1 MARRKTGRSRP
12 VSEKDAGETS
22 GSSDEV
28 AELLDGAETPEGVS
42 SGPVEAVAS
51 GAQPMPGSASDREER
66 AEPAKPKKETSKKTK
81 KDLRA
86 LAPKKGAPK
95 NRRALPPTKP
105 GPSAL
110 ETVLSRG
117 VDPGDTE
124 TIAPVELFRVTKGGR
139 AMIGGRLCEIKVN
152 ARITRL
158 THDLKTL
165 RLQGIELELVG
176 RAS

>member
-28 AELLDGAETPEGVS
+28 AELLDGAETPDVS

-51 GAQPMPGSASDREER
+51 GAQTMPGSASDREDP
-66 AEPAKPKKETSKKTK
+66 ATPAKPKKEPSKREK
-81 KDLRA
+81 KDLRK